1 MIVINNITEKRILIN
16 AVDQHLKKIRD
27 NIQVCAENLVL
38 DKQNNGEEYW
48 REAME
53 ELITEQ
59 AIVVLILDRIN
70 KSEHKIPDIVE
81 EGEL

>member
-1 MIVINNITEKRILIN
+1 MIIINNEKEKRILLD
-16 AVDQHLKKIRD
+16 AVDQHLKKTRD
-27 NIQVCAENLVL
+27 DIQVCAENLVL

-48 REAME
+48 REKME
-53 ELITEQ
+53 DLVTEQ
-59 AIVVLILDRIN
+59 AIVVLLLDRIN

>member
-59 AIVVLILDRIN
+59 AIVVLLLDRIN

>member
-1 MIVINNITEKRILIN
+1 MIVINNIPAKRILIN